1 MSTIGAKLALAALVA
16 LMFCDLLAPTPR
28 QPAANPV
35 AVAENLR

>member
-1 MSTIGAKLALAALVA
+1 MSTIGAKLA